1 VNTRIVLAAGLL
13 GMAAYPAAAQQPA
26 VNDRVVQGLSSR
38 YLPPT
43 CGLKAGHFK
52 VSSGATY
59 LKTGV
64 ETEVPANKTRV
75 LASGQ
80 KVLLE
85 AIQQNGQEK
94 NPAAWY
100 YLGRIYLQQG
110 DLAGADT
117 AFTKAEALSP
127 ACKKD
132 ISAQRYNGWVPLVN
146 AGINFAK
153 EQKNDSALAL
163 FREAN
168 TIYRDKPN
176 AYSAAAVILA
186 NNKMDDSAIVYLQ
199 KAADIATAAN
209 MAEDR
214 NQATFNLA
222 AVLQRQNR
230 NEEAAAALERY
241 LGWVPKDVE
250 AKRALAGIY
259 RATGKLDKAK
269 ALEAEPGVG
278 AAAATPAAGTGEA
291 GAMNAAIALYNA
303 KKYDSAATA
312 FEQIVAAEP
321 YNRDALYGLANAYIG
336 LKKGPQLA
344 QTAARLVAIEPLNDD
359 VLRMLATGQRMAK
372 KEATANKTAMQVI
385 AMPVSIAVK
394 EFAPAADGASVKGTA
409 TGRDAQNSRGKPI
422 APKPFTVIFE
432 FLDSKGTVVGNQE
445 VQVPALK
452 TGETHPIE
460 AKAQAAG
467 ISAWRYKALQAKS

>member
-1 VNTRIVLAAGLL
+1 VNTRIVVTAGLFL
-13 GMAAYPAAAQQPA
+13 VGASPAVAQQVA
-26 VNDRVVQGLSSR
+26 VNDRVVQGLPSK
-38 YLPPT
+38 YMPPT
-43 CGLKAGHFK
+43 CSLKAGHFK

-64 ETEVPANKTRV
+64 ETSVAANKTRA

-100 YLGRIYLQQG
+100 YLGRVYLQQG
-110 DLAGADT
+110 DLAGADS

-127 ACKKD
+127 ACKQD

-146 AGINFAK
+146 AGINFSK
-153 EQKNDSALAL
+153 EKKTDSALAL

-168 TIYRDKPN
+168 GIYRDKPQ

-199 KAADIATAAN
+199 KAVEIATAAN
-209 MAEDR
+209 LPDER

-230 NEEAAAALERY
+230 NEEATGALERY
-241 LGWVPKDVE
+241 VGWVPTDKE
-250 AKRALAGIY
+250 AKRALAGLY

-269 ALEAEPGVG
+269 ALEAEVG
-278 AAAATPAAGTGEA
+278 AAPAAASPAGSGQA
-291 GAMNAAIALYNA
+291 GAMNAAIALYNG

-321 YNRDALYGLANAYIG
+321 YNRDALYGLANSYIG

-344 QTAARLVAIEPLNDD
+344 QTATRLVAIEPLNDD
-359 VLRMLATGQRMAK
+359 VLRMLATGQRMSK
-372 KEATANKTAMQVI
+372 KETAANKTAMQVI
-385 AMPVSIAVK
+385 GMPVSVAVT
-394 EFAPAADGASVKGTA
+394 EFAPESNGAAVKGTA
-409 TGRDAQNSRGKPI
+409 TGREAQDAKGKPV
-422 APKPFTVIFE
+422 AAKPITLIFE
-432 FLDSKGTVVGNQE
+432 FLDKTGAVVANQE
-445 VQVPALK
+445 VQLPALK
-452 TGETHPIE
+452 VGESQPIE
-460 AKAQAAG
+460 AKAQGSG
-467 ISAWRYKALQAKS
+467 IVAWRYKQK